1 MHDTQ
6 TQATTLPSARV
17 ELMAISG
24 GWPWTCSIVSGRH
37 LEMTMS
43 KMSNLRKTRGE
54 KRGEDLRKWKDV
66 EMWLQDG
73 VQLYLRLKSP
83 KVYNYLW
90 TFPTICWD
98 VPLPRE
104 RLSESN
110 EAWNSVESSQLKWP
124 IQLLGTVFMHEHDIN
139 DIARQFSRRP
149 HCVVVV
155 TFLSRCHVLYT
166 KRGGKFVR
174 SA

>member
-37 LEMTMS
+37 LEMTWDYHV
-43 KMSNLRKTRGE
+43 KNVKPAEDKRRREE

-66 EMWLQDG
+66 EMWLQHG
-73 VQLYLRLKSP
+73 VQLYLPLKSP
-83 KVYNYLW
+83 KIYKHLW
-90 TFPTICWD
+90 TFPTKCWD

-124 IQLLGTVFMHEHDIN
+124 IQLLGTVFLHEHIWTWYQWHRKTVQSQTALCCSCN
-139 DIARQFSRRP
+139 
-149 HCVVVV
+149 
-155 TFLSRCHVLYT
+155 LSI
-166 KRGGKFVR
+166 
-174 SA
+174 